1 MRMSTVPSH
10 EYDPAWVPPGDAAG
24 EEPQHA
30 LALSADAS
38 APEWRGRTP
47 EAGGSPDIG
56 GIHWNEQSE
65 LGIADTRARADEE
78 DRELPGATDV
88 GD

>member
-1 MRMSTVPSH
+1 MSTLPSS

-24 EEPQHA
+24 EEPHYA
-30 LALSADAS
+30 PAPFADPS

-47 EAGGSPDIG
+47 EAGGSPDQG

-65 LGIADTRARADEE
+65 LGLADTRAQADEE